1 MLATD
6 RSISRL
12 YEAESL
18 RLQAFIR
25 RLVGHH
31 TAQDVTHDAFASLLT
46 GTDVR
51 NPTAY
56 LRQAA
61 RNAALNHLR
70 HLRKGV
76 ELSVDDAVRDAIP
89 DMRAGPEE
97 LLLHRQELGR
107 LLRAIAALPP
117 RRREIFL
124 MSRFEDRTYEQIA
137 QHLGIS
143 RNTVMVQIVNALSD
157 LQEAIL

>member
-6 RSISRL
+6 GTIAHL
-12 YEAESL
+12 YEVESR
-18 RLQAFIR
+18 RLHAFVR
-25 RLVGHH
+25 RLVGYH

-46 GTDVR
+46 DTEVR

-89 DMRAGPEE
+89 DQRAGPEQV
-97 LLLHRQELGR
+97 LLHRQELGR

-124 MSRFEDRTYEQIA
+124 MSRFEDCTYEQIA
-137 QHLGIS
+137 QSLGIS
-143 RNTVMVQIVNALSD
+143 RNTVMVQIVNALAD
-157 LQEAIL
+157 LQEAVV